1 MEFDEQ
7 FLILLQYRFIVIFLP
22 ITPTFILNIEYNNTI
37 CHVFQSLKPNLFFL
51 METYKAG
58 FQDLENPFLL
68 FALCL
73 SVCVCVCMHAFMC
86 VCKGQKGEIYVWKSE
101 NVKYQSLLSTKTGSS
116 YFSVYIRLAS
126 EDSSV
131 STFYLALE
139 SSITNGTIISCFTC
153 IQEIQV

>member
-22 ITPTFILNIEYNNTI
+22 ITPTFILNTEYNNTI
-37 CHVFQSLKPNLFFL
+37 CHVFQSLKTNLFFL

-73 SVCVCVCMHAFMC
+73 SVCACVCIHACMHSC
-86 VCKGQKGEIYVWKSE
+86 VCIKAKRG
-101 NVKYQSLLSTKTGSS
+101 KYMCGSQ
-116 YFSVYIRLAS
+116 R
-126 EDSSV
+126 
-131 STFYLALE
+131 T
-139 SSITNGTIISCFTC
+139 SSISLCFLPRQGPVIFQFT
-153 IQEIQV
+153 